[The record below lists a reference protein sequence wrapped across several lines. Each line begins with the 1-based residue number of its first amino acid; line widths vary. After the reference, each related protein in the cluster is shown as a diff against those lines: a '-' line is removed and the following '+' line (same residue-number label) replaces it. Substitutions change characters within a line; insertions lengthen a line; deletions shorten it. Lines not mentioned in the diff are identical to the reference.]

1 MRKLYLV
8 AKHEYLKLVKR
19 RSFLLSTLGI
29 PVLLGIIMAVSIVAS
44 LGKRGELP
52 VGYVDK
58 AGVFAETLTLST
70 SENKQAV
77 VFQAFDTED
86 AALDKLQL
94 NQLQAVYILP
104 EDYQQTGKVALFY
117 VGQRPSEIVQADF
130 NKYLKTHL
138 LASQPAQVQIRLLEG
153 TNLIIRSADGSREF
167 DSRNIV
173 TFFIPF
179 IAAFLFIIA
188 VMSASGYMLEAVTK
202 EKENRTIEIL
212 ATSLKPE
219 SLIGGKAIGLMGV
232 GLTQL
237 GIWAITGIVGLI
249 VLGRFYE
256 QIASIHVPWS
266 TLAVVGAFFL
276 PAYALMSGMMT
287 IIGSIVPDAKQ
298 GQQIS
303 GIINLLFTSPFF
315 FLALIMAKPNHP
327 IVIGLSLFPTT
338 AFITITMRWAMTT
351 IPTWQ
356 LISSLSL
363 LIIFAI
369 FSIWVAARIFRYGML
384 RYGQRLNVK
393 QMFIALRNR

>member
-256 QIASIHVPWS
+256 QIASIDIPWS

>member
-70 SENKQAV
+70 SEDKQAV

-104 EDYQQTGKVALFY
+104 EDYQQTGKVALYY

-256 QIASIHVPWS
+256 QIASIDIPWS

>member
-70 SENKQAV
+70 SEDKQAV

-256 QIASIHVPWS
+256 QIASIDIPWS

>member
-52 VGYVDK
+52 IGYVDK

-70 SENKQAV
+70 SEDKQAV

-256 QIASIHVPWS
+256 QIASIDIPWS

>member
-19 RSFLLSTLGI
+19 RSFVLSTLGI
-29 PVLLGIIMAVSIVAS
+29 PVLLAIIIAISVVAS
-44 LGKRGELP
+44 LGKRGDLP
-52 VGYVDK
+52 VGYVDN
-58 AGVFAETLTLST
+58 AGVLSETLALPTT
-70 SENKQAV
+70 EVKQAV
-77 VFQAFDTED
+77 VFQAFDTKD
-86 AALDKLQL
+86 AALDKLHS
-94 NQLQAVYILP
+94 NQLQAVFILP
-104 EDYQQTGKVALFY
+104 EEYWQTGKVALYY
-117 VGQRPSEIVQADF
+117 VGQRPSNVVQADF
-130 NKYLKTHL
+130 NNFLKAHL
-138 LASQPAQVQIRLLEG
+138 ISSTPPLVQTRLQEG
-153 TNLIIRSADGSREF
+153 TNLIIRSTDGSREF

-179 IAAFLFIIA
+179 IAAFLFIVA

-249 VLGRFYE
+249 VLGYFYE

-276 PAYALMSGMMT
+276 PAYALMAGMMT

-315 FLALIMAKPNHP
+315 FIALIMAKPNHP
-327 IVIGLSLFPTT
+327 IVIGLSFFPTT

-351 IPTWQ
+351 IPIWQ
-356 LISSLSL
+356 LISSLVL
-363 LIIFAI
+363 LITFAI
-369 FSIWVAARIFRYGML
+369 FSIWVAARVFRYGML